1 MIARICAAV
10 VGALIAIAG
19 ATKVTDYR
27 QWMQDAHAQHVWP
40 IIATVLPPI
49 ELLLGALLVVLS
61 PTPVVLGSATLLLL
75 VFTAFLVAQIASKS
89 TVPCACFGSK
99 SKRPP
104 SGRDVVRNL
113 AMIALLFVAAAIQ

>member
-19 ATKVTDYR
+19 ATKVTDYK
-27 QWMQDAHAQHVWP
+27 QWMQDARAQHVWP

-75 VFTAFLVAQIASKS
+75 VFTAFLIAQIASKS

-104 SGRDVVRNL
+104 SGREVVRNL
-113 AMIALLFVAAAIQ
+113 AMIALLFIAAAIQ

>member
-1 MIARICAAV
+1 
-10 VGALIAIAG
+10 
-19 ATKVTDYR
+19 
-27 QWMQDAHAQHVWP
+27 MQDARAQHVWP
-40 IIATVLPPI
+40 IIATVLPPV

-75 VFTAFLVAQIASKS
+75 VFTAFLIAQIASKS

-113 AMIALLFVAAAIQ
+113 AMIALLFIAAAIQ

>member
-19 ATKVTDYR
+19 ATKVTDYK
-27 QWMQDAHAQHVWP
+27 QWMQDARAQHVWP

-75 VFTAFLVAQIASKS
+75 VFTAFLIAQIASKS

-113 AMIALLFVAAAIQ
+113 AMIALLFIAAAIQ